1 MQISLRF
8 LPISKTKATNK
19 CCKFLKCT
27 CLGLQKLREYISISI
42 SELASEVKSTET
54 LKSWT
59 SYKQSGSVFYIAWQ
73 YFGNA
78 LQLFLYCRMFRWL
91 VYFLALLF
99 FNSDLWCKLCDNVF
113 IVWWCLLCMTDNK
126 SKTCK
131 GIRDHSRWCRMP
143 HCFNF

>member
-1 MQISLRF
+1 MLDVRVLVFFTFIQKLKALVQISLRF

-27 CLGLQKLREYISISI
+27 CLGLQKVIEYISISI

-78 LQLFLYCRMFRWL
+78 LQLFC
-91 VYFLALLF
+91 
-99 FNSDLWCKLCDNVF
+99 
-113 IVWWCLLCMTDNK
+113 IVWRLD
-126 SKTCK
+126 
-131 GIRDHSRWCRMP
+131 D
-143 HCFNF
+143 